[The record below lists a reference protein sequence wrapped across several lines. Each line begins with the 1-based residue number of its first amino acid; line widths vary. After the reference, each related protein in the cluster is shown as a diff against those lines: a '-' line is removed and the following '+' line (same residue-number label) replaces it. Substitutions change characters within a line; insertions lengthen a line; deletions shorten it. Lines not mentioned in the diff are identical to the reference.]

1 MQLQNASSTATE
13 RIIQNKEYAV
23 AHVTSKAMQSAEEA
37 NPLLHTIQV
46 KEEEEGS
53 RKRGWLGSTERK
65 KKKEYIRELST
76 QKYTKPM
83 TTE

>member
-1 MQLQNASSTATE
+1 MQLQNASSITTQ

-46 KEEEEGS
+46 KEEEEVEREVGWVQQKGKK
-53 RKRGWLGSTERK
+53 RKNTSGNSAHK
-65 KKKEYIRELST
+65 NT
-76 QKYTKPM
+76 QSQ
-83 TTE
+83 